1 MSGKI
6 TTRIQDRIALVTLD
20 NPAKRNALS
29 AAMWEELAAVFGRL
43 SADTEL
49 RCVVIRGAGQDF
61 AAGGDI
67 AEFPEVRGT
76 REKCL
81 HFHQVTVGNALRA
94 IDQCLHP
101 TVALIRGNCVGG
113 GLEIAAQ
120 CDLRIA
126 GHSARFGAPIGR
138 LGFTMAHTELAN
150 LVARVGPAVMLEIL
164 LEGRLMGA
172 DEAYRK
178 GLVTRVVQDA
188 DTEEEALAT
197 ARRIAAGA
205 PLVAR
210 AHKKLVRRLAF
221 RATPLDEGEIAEN
234 FAFLDSADYQEGL
247 RAFLAKETPEFQG
260 R

>member
-1 MSGKI
+1 MSGTITCKI
-6 TTRIQDRIALVTLD
+6 QHGIAVVTLN

-29 AAMWEELAAVFGRL
+29 AAMWEELGRCFSRL

-49 RCVVIRGAGQDF
+49 RCVVIKGAGQDF

-81 HFHQVTVGNALRA
+81 HFHQITVGTALRA
-94 IDQCLHP
+94 IDECLHP
-101 TVALIRGNCVGG
+101 TIALIRGNCVGG

-126 GHSARFGAPIGR
+126 AHSARFGAPIGK

-150 LVARVGPAVMLEIL
+150 LVARVGAAVMLEIL

-178 GLVTRVVQDA
+178 GLVTRVVQDE
-188 DTEEEALAT
+188 DTEEEALAS
-197 ARRIAAGA
+197 ARRIAGGA

-221 RATPLDEGEIAEN
+221 RAAPLSAAEVAEN
-234 FAFLDSADYQEGL
+234 FAFLDTEDYQIGL
-247 RAFLAKETPEFQG
+247 RAFLEKQTPEFKG